1 MEGAKRR
8 RFAAD
13 IAGDSSRCRAM
24 RAVYEGELLQCNAPI
39 RAADHR
45 FQDRMPTIRAISVR
59 LAGIFNAP
67 GLLPSLPSR

>member
-24 RAVYEGELLQCNAPI
+24 RAVYEGKLLQCNAPI
-39 RAADHR
+39 RAGDHR
-45 FQDRMPTIRAISVR
+45 ILGGMPMVEAISVR